1 MLDINKFYEKFLDEL
16 QLDVDF
22 NPENNQFVAKT
33 LDSTYSESVELPT
46 LTQLLNSKSDEFMH
60 AILLDVDAKFVIVID
75 NYEILHTE
83 DETEVPSYEL
93 SVMLDTKVDL
103 VDVNIIDE
111 LFNTTE
117 LEIGS
122 RERDIVRQ
130 FCKQYK
136 FNRIN
141 KQNKFG
147 DITLNSPNETYE
159 FKVNSIEILNEILKN
174 IVELFNQFGTLSTQ
188 DSEVIQDF
196 NNFIKNKK

>member
-1 MLDINKFYEKFLDEL
+1 MLDINKFYEKFLEEL

-33 LDSTYSESVELPT
+33 LDTTYSESVELPT

-60 AILLDVDAKFVIVID
+60 VILLDVDAKFVIVID
-75 NYEILHTE
+75 NYEILHTN
-83 DETEVPSYEL
+83 DENEVPSYEL

-111 LFNTTE
+111 IFDTTE

-136 FNRIN
+136 FNRTN
-141 KQNKFG
+141 KQNKLG

-159 FKVNSIEILNEILKN
+159 FKVNSIEMLNETLKN
-174 IVELFNQFGTLSTQ
+174 IVEMFNQFGTLATQ
-188 DSEVIQDF
+188 NDEMIQNF